1 MKKKKLTKIAL
12 VRVIQHRKRKCLP
25 DHHIL
30 REGQAS
36 SSGELR
42 VGITSWGAADFHQQR
57 KECTQQ
63 VLL

>member
-1 MKKKKLTKIAL
+1 M
-12 VRVIQHRKRKCLP
+12 VIQHGWRKCCLP

-30 REGQAS
+30 RECQAS

-42 VGITSWGAADFHQQR
+42 VGVTSWGAAHFHQQR
-57 KECTQQ
+57 KERRQQ